1 MKKSLMTLV
10 LCSFAFGLGFGV
22 NNIAFSDNVAPKIA
36 YVNVSK
42 LVAAS
47 KTIKAAQAVQEKQT
61 QDMIKWFNT
70 ASADIQKQ
78 QSQAGKDALAKKY
91 EAQLNV
97 KKKAISDAYMKK
109 VNEVD
114 AQLDSAITAKA
125 KGLGYTIV
133 LRKDA
138 VLFGG
143 VDITNQILPMVK

>member
-1 MKKSLMTLV
+1 MKKSLLTLV

-22 NNIAFSDNVAPKIA
+22 NNIAVSNNVVPKIA

-47 KTIKAAQAVQEKQT
+47 KTIKAADATKQKQEQE
-61 QDMIKWFNT
+61 MIKWFNN
-70 ASADIQKQ
+70 ANAEIQKQ
-78 QSQAGKDALAKKY
+78 PTQAAKNSLAQKY
-91 EAQLNV
+91 ETQLNA
-97 KKKAISDAYMKK
+97 KKKAINDAYMKK

-114 AQLDSAITAKA
+114 AQLDSAISAKA

-133 LRKDA
+133 LRKDS

-143 VDITNQILPMVK
+143 VDITSQIIPMVK